1 MQRKLQVSGILLII
15 ALIIEALSLCWNNT
29 LAFMSFAVLGGLFF
43 ASGLLLFLYSLVPSK
58 ATVSNH

>member
-1 MQRKLQVSGILLII
+1 MQRQLQVSGILLIV

-29 LAFMSFAVLGGLFF
+29 LAFMSFAVFGGLFF

-58 ATVSNH
+58 TAVSDH

>member
-29 LAFMSFAVLGGLFF
+29 LAFMSFTVVGGLFF
-43 ASGLLLFLYSLVPSK
+43 VSGILLFLYSLVPSK
-58 ATVSNH
+58 TTVSNH

>member
-1 MQRKLQVSGILLII
+1 MQRQLQVSGILLII

-29 LAFMSFAVLGGLFF
+29 LAFMSFAVVGGLFF
-43 ASGLLLFLYSLVPSK
+43 VSGILLFLYSLVSSK